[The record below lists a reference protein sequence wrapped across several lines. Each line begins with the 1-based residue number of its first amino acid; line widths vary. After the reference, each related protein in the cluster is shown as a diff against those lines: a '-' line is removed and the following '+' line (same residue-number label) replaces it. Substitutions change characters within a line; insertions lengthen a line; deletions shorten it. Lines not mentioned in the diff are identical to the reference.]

1 MSKEQKFDENE
12 IVEFLK
18 DTISTFICHTI
29 YHLNV
34 SKVCNEVSCADC
46 KKKWLAKIVKEMQI
60 DAKLVD
66 LNVSGNQ
73 YNPYWDSICKIAEQ
87 QRQKG
92 LKEYGQG
99 LEDNTEL
106 STDERIKMV
115 EEEMVDALMYLE
127 HLRKGRE
134 EN

>member
-1 MSKEQKFDENE
+1 MIGLSDSREYSDEVFDRTLCAMIKADICHQVLKAGLCDKQESCA
-12 IVEFLK
+12 ICYKKFLK
-18 DTISTFICHTI
+18 STLSYFGLETTE
-29 YHLNV
+29 
-34 SKVCNEVSCADC
+34 SD
-46 KKKWLAKIVKEMQI
+46 
-60 DAKLVD
+60 
-66 LNVSGNQ
+66 
-73 YNPYWDSICKIAEQ
+73 NPYWDNICKIAEQ

-92 LKEYGQG
+92 LTEYGQG

>member
-1 MSKEQKFDENE
+1 MIGLSDSKEYNDYIFDRTLCEM
-12 IVEFLK
+12 IK
-18 DTISTFICHTI
+18 ADICHQVLKAGKCDAQIT
-29 YHLNV
+29 
-34 SKVCNEVSCADC
+34 CNICH
-46 KKKWLAKIVKEMQI
+46 KKFFKAMLGYFGLETKES
-60 DAKLVD
+60 D
-66 LNVSGNQ
+66 
-73 YNPYWDSICKIAEQ
+73 NPYWDSICKIAEQ

-134 EN
+134 ED

>member
-1 MSKEQKFDENE
+1 MIGLSDSREYSDEVFDEVFDRTLCGM
-12 IVEFLK
+12 IKADICHQVLK
-18 DTISTFICHTI
+18 AGKCDEQGSCNICHTKFLKAMLG
-29 YHLNV
+29 YFGL
-34 SKVCNEVSCADC
+34 ET
-46 KKKWLAKIVKEMQI
+46 KES
-60 DAKLVD
+60 D
-66 LNVSGNQ
+66 
-73 YNPYWDSICKIAEQ
+73 NPYWDSICKIAEQ

-92 LKEYGQG
+92 LKEYEQG

-134 EN
+134 ED

>member
-1 MSKEQKFDENE
+1 MIGLSDSREYSDEVLDEVFNRTLCE
-12 IVEFLK
+12 MIKADICHQVLKAGLCYKQESCAICYKKFLK
-18 DTISTFICHTI
+18 ST
-29 YHLNV
+29 L
-34 SKVCNEVSCADC
+34 S
-46 KKKWLAKIVKEMQI
+46 
-60 DAKLVD
+60 D
-66 LNVSGNQ
+66 LGLETTESDNL
-73 YNPYWDSICKIAEQ
+73 YWDNICKIAEQ

-134 EN
+134 ED

>member
-1 MSKEQKFDENE
+1 MLSYFGLE
-12 IVEFLK
+12 
-18 DTISTFICHTI
+18 
-29 YHLNV
+29 
-34 SKVCNEVSCADC
+34 
-46 KKKWLAKIVKEMQI
+46 VKES
-60 DAKLVD
+60 D
-66 LNVSGNQ
+66 
-73 YNPYWDSICKIAEQ
+73 NPYWDNICEIARQ
-87 QRQKG
+87 QRDKG

-134 EN
+134 ED

>member
-1 MSKEQKFDENE
+1 MIGLSDSKEYIDEVFDRTLCGMIKADICHQVLKAGKCDEQGSCA
-12 IVEFLK
+12 ICHKKFLK
-18 DTISTFICHTI
+18 SMLGYFGLETTESD
-29 YHLNV
+29 
-34 SKVCNEVSCADC
+34 
-46 KKKWLAKIVKEMQI
+46 
-60 DAKLVD
+60 
-66 LNVSGNQ
+66 
-73 YNPYWDSICKIAEQ
+73 NPYWDNICKIAEQ
-87 QRQKG
+87 QRKKG
-92 LKEYGQG
+92 LTEYGKG

>member
-1 MSKEQKFDENE
+1 MIGLSDSKEYNDYVFDRTLCGMIKADICHQVLKAGKCDAQGSCN
-12 IVEFLK
+12 ICHKKFLK
-18 DTISTFICHTI
+18 AMLGYFGLETTESD
-29 YHLNV
+29 
-34 SKVCNEVSCADC
+34 
-46 KKKWLAKIVKEMQI
+46 
-60 DAKLVD
+60 
-66 LNVSGNQ
+66 
-73 YNPYWDSICKIAEQ
+73 NPYWDSICKIAEQ

-134 EN
+134 ED

>member
-1 MSKEQKFDENE
+1 MIGLSDSKEYNDYIFDRTLCGMIKADICHQVLKAGKCNTQGGCA
-12 IVEFLK
+12 ICHKKFLK
-18 DTISTFICHTI
+18 TMLSYFG
-29 YHLNV
+29 L
-34 SKVCNEVSCADC
+34 E
-46 KKKWLAKIVKEMQI
+46 AKES
-60 DAKLVD
+60 D
-66 LNVSGNQ
+66 
-73 YNPYWDSICKIAEQ
+73 NPYWDNICEIAGQ
-87 QRQKG
+87 QRDKG

-134 EN
+134 ED